1 MRCRLSLFISLYL
14 SLCPFVSL
22 HVPPLSTPQQVTE
35 EAGGLASSGDGP
47 RILDIIPGA
56 IHQRTPVFLGSRD
69 DILELESYGDVAQKH
84 NPGYAAVQA

>member
-1 MRCRLSLFISLYL
+1 MLDLPSLDF
-14 SLCPFVSL
+14 
-22 HVPPLSTPQQVTE
+22 LSTYILLSPPFPSTSQQVTE

-47 RILDIIPGA
+47 RILEIIPRA

-84 NPGYAAVQA
+84 NPGYVAVQA